1 MTEPVEQPH
10 ENQDTGPPPETRGEH
25 QPLPVETYMAVQQLR
40 EAGFSEDQQAA
51 LTTALLRVL
60 ALWTQQAT
68 RGDLHAE
75 HQALTQRL
83 AQQLD
88 ALREDTRREIGHHA
102 DALREDMRREVGQ
115 HADTLRAELRDAL
128 AQHAAL
134 LHTTRPEPPRWRDGL
149 LWLSTALLGL
159 TAVGVILLVVS
170 RFVGP

>member
-1 MTEPVEQPH
+1 MTEPVERPQAS
-10 ENQDTGPPPETRGEH
+10 QDEASPPEPRGEPF
-25 QPLPVETYMAVQQLR
+25 PLPGETHMAVQQLR
-40 EAGFSEDQQAA
+40 EAGFSDDQQAA

-75 HQALTQRL
+75 HQALAQRL

-88 ALREDTRREIGHHA
+88 ALREDTRRDIGHHA

-128 AQHAAL
+128 AQHTAL
-134 LHTTRPEPPRWRDGL
+134 LHTTRPEPPRWRAVL
-149 LWLSTALLGL
+149 LWLITALLGL